1 MIHLQEFNPRFTEVC
16 SGFFFFFLKNAVLF
30 RSYNSN
36 LMPKLHK
43 LVHVFAHVV
52 KC

>member
-1 MIHLQEFNPRFTEVC
+1 MIHPQEFNPRFTEVC
-16 SGFFFFFLKNAVLF
+16 SGVFFNAVLF

-43 LVHVFAHVV
+43 LVHVFARVV